1 MHRTSILSSVIVA
14 VALVAACTS
23 NKPATSAR
31 PERMLGTWRFFE
43 QVSQDLVLE
52 GQFTVEQDTIDVDIR
67 PGPCRYERDRSNML
81 AITYS
86 CGPEVSF
93 SFDRS
98 DPVRRARYSALVHLT
113 EQRTVCRRYAADS
126 AGRRVCVET
135 GQETVFR
142 DARRS
147 GILRVER
154 VVGEP

>member
-1 MHRTSILSSVIVA
+1 MLSIVIVA
-14 VALVAACTS
+14 VALVSACTS

-31 PERMLGTWRFFE
+31 PEVMLGTWRFFE
-43 QVSQDLVLE
+43 QVSQDLAIQ

-86 CGPEVSF
+86 CGPELSI
-93 SFDRS
+93 SFDRT
-98 DPVRRARYSALVHLT
+98 DPVHRARYSALVHLT
-113 EQRTVCRRYAADS
+113 EQRTVCRRFATNAT
-126 AGRRVCVET
+126 GGRVCVET

-147 GILRVER
+147 GTLRVER